1 MEESLVELVV
11 VDMVDEELLVAFVI
25 VDVTVVMAIEAVLFS
40 VWVTIMTPLDVLTE
54 SVVMVVVALV
64 AFDAVIVT
72 TMTELSLE
80 ETAVP
85 VAVDIVVV
93 EFEVLFVPWRRC
105 R

>member
-1 MEESLVELVV
+1 MEESLVELVM

-40 VWVTIMTPLDVLTE
+40 VRVTIMTPLDVLME